1 MPGLQDQ
8 IVQPYLQRPEFLQV
22 LGPYGESAQPFARRS
37 RADTAVMEAIITGVG
52 GVHKASDSDSK
63 QALGSEFP
71 TMFSRIY

>member
-1 MPGLQDQ
+1 MD
-8 IVQPYLQRPEFLQV
+8 
-22 LGPYGESAQPFARRS
+22 
-37 RADTAVMEAIITGVG
+37 AIITGVG